1 MIDSLI
7 TMLINPSYKDKLIL
21 QLKYLLY
28 FILIIGKRVLVNP

>member
-1 MIDSLI
+1 MINSLI